1 MVDDVIHEGQ
11 VLVINKSSALILL
24 KVPSTDDVIDTRIP
38 LLALKNVQMFLL
50 SFHLMA
56 KFLFNFETPA
66 NKKIATTFAGK
77 KWPIFNEQILYVL
90 DELKNLLNLICKVMF
105 NN

>member
-1 MVDDVIHEGQ
+1 
-11 VLVINKSSALILL
+11 
-24 KVPSTDDVIDTRIP
+24 
-38 LLALKNVQMFLL
+38 
-50 SFHLMA
+50 MA

-77 KWPIFNEQILYVL
+77 KWPIFNEQISYVL